1 MDREGE
7 VRLAAAEVDHAQR
20 PLGPQRGNDVVDKLQ
35 EAVDLPKLVV
45 AALAHLA
52 VRRHHAELD
61 QERDG
66 RSLLEQVSLPPVVL
80 PRRSLSGRRPAEHGF
95 PEHLPIGL
103 RGLKQ
108 TLPVV
113 AEQRAETLACRIG
126 SKVLVRGA
134 VRKMRGEAV
143 CRLAAQLDR
152 IDRRLGRNLGR
163 AGLRE
168 HGAAQLIAREEI
180 GQELFER
187 RHLRHQPPRAASARS
202 RSASGRT
209 GRRGRAARAAPR
221 RRRRSSPRAASRRPR
236 RP

>member
-1 MDREGE
+1 MAK
-7 VRLAAAEVDHAQR
+7 VRYDLPQPKSTTRKVPSGRQR
-20 PLGPQRGNDVVDKLQ
+20 RDDVVDELQ

-66 RSLLEQVSLPPVVL
+66 RALLEQVSLLPVVL
-80 PRRSLSGRRPAEHGF
+80 PRGSLSGRRPAEHGL
-95 PEHLPIGL
+95 PEHLPVGL
-103 RGLKQ
+103 RGLEQ

-113 AEQRAETLACRIG
+113 AEKRAETLACRIG
-126 SKVLVRGA
+126 SEVLVRGA
-134 VRKMRGEAV
+134 VWKMRGETV
-143 CRLAAQLDR
+143 CRLAAQLNR
-152 IDRRLGRNLGR
+152 IDRRPGRNLRR

-168 HGAAQLIAREEI
+168 HGAAQLIACEEI
-180 GQELFER
+180 GQELLER

-202 RSASGRT
+202 RCASGRT
-209 GRRGRAARAAPR
+209 GPHGQAARVGPR
-221 RRRRSSPRAASRRPR
+221 RRRRSSPHAASRRPR